1 MQKNR
6 IALIALL
13 LLVGCATRSPIPMS
27 PTQDLAAAEKKAVPG
42 AIPAPVQLVPVL
54 PKPQAAR
61 KQESYSVVVSNVAV
75 NDLLFALG
83 RDAKI
88 NVDIHP
94 GVSGFVTLNAL
105 NQTLP
110 QIMER
115 LAAQVPIRWTM
126 EQGVLIV
133 RPDEPYV
140 QTYKIDYLNIART
153 VKSNVSISNSVS
165 STGGSVANDSGSQ
178 SSASCGSAG
187 SNSSC
192 TMLDYSSENQF
203 WIRLEKNLKEIL
215 GVDPAATSTGKISDV
230 SSVSK
235 TANRQ
240 AKAADVN
247 AETERDAA
255 GKSVQQNAAEKNQ
268 DQNQQTLSGIY
279 RIQTEELERMAE
291 FQLKQARIQREEY
304 KRSNQVVINPE
315 SGLVLVRASHKDQ
328 QRVGEFLAQM
338 QSAAQRQV
346 LIEATIV
353 EVTLGDQYQSGV
365 DWTKLASGGSGW
377 SFGQKML
384 GSNLSSAPYGG
395 IFFSSNNFD
404 LTVKLLEQFGRTRV
418 LSSPKIIALNNQTAV
433 MKVVEEQVYFT
444 IKATPGQSDSGVI
457 SQPTYESELHTVP
470 IGLVMQVTP
479 QIAESGAISLNVR
492 PTITN
497 VSSYVSDPAVAILAA
512 STGSSVQS
520 YIPVTQ
526 VREFDSTLK
535 VPSGQTAVL
544 GGLIQDGMKTDRQGI
559 PFLSRIPTVGDLF
572 SYRDDKV
579 NKSELI
585 IFLRPVL
592 VRDASMNGDFA
603 SLKGYLPGNDFFQS
617 PQDFDLSAY
626 QAGAV
631 PPEPAR

>member
-1 MQKNR
+1 MQILR
-6 IALIALL
+6 SALFIFLL
-13 LLVGCATRSPIPMS
+13 AGCASRNPVPMG
-27 PTQDLAAAEKKAVPG
+27 PGQDLAAAETVKAAG
-42 AIPAPVQLVPVL
+42 QIPSPIQLAPEL
-54 PKPQAAR
+54 PKPRPAR

-75 NDLLFALG
+75 QDLLFALA

-88 NVDIHP
+88 NADIHP
-94 GVSGFVTLNAL
+94 GVSGMVTLNAL

-115 LAAQVPIRWTM
+115 LAAQVPMRWSV
-126 EQGVLIV
+126 EQGVLHV
-133 RPDEPYV
+133 KPDEPYV

-165 STGGSVANDSGSQ
+165 STGGSVASDSGSQ
-178 SSASCGSAG
+178 ATASCGTAG

-203 WIRLEKNLKEIL
+203 WVRLEKNLKEIL
-215 GVDPAATSTGKISDV
+215 GVDPIAISTGKIGDV
-230 SSVSK
+230 SSLDKV
-235 TANRQ
+235 ANRQ
-240 AKAADVN
+240 DKATVVTADS
-247 AETERDAA
+247 EREVA
-255 GKSVQQNAAEKNQ
+255 GKNRQQTSVEKVQ
-268 DQNQQTLSGIY
+268 DQSQQTLAALF
-279 RIQTEELERMAE
+279 RLQTEELERMAE

-315 SGLVLVRASHKDQ
+315 TGLVLVRASHKDQ
-328 QRVGEFLAQM
+328 QKVAEFLAQM
-338 QSAAQRQV
+338 QSSAQRQV

-353 EVTLGDQYQSGV
+353 EVTLGDKYQAGV
-365 DWTKLASGGSGW
+365 DWAKLASGGSGW

-384 GSNLSSAPYGG
+384 GQNMSSAPYGG

-444 IKATPGQSDSGVI
+444 IKATPGQSDNGVI

-479 QIAESGAISLNVR
+479 QIADSGAISLNVR

-497 VSSYVSDPAVAILAA
+497 VSSYVADPAVAILAA
-512 STGSSVQS
+512 NSGSTVQS
-520 YIPVTQ
+520 LIPVTQ

-544 GGLIQDGMKTDRQGI
+544 GGLIQDAIKTDRQGI
-559 PFLSRIPTVGDLF
+559 PVLSRIPTVGDLF
-572 SYRDDKV
+572 SYRDDKAS
-579 NKSELI
+579 KSELI

-603 SLKGYLPGNDFFQS
+603 NLKGYLPGSDFFQS

-631 PPEPAR
+631 PPEAAR